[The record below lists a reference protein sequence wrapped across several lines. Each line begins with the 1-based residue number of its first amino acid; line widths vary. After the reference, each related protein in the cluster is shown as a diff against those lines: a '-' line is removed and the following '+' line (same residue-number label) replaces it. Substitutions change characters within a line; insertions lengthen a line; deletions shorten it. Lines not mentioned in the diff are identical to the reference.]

1 ILPGIEIGDKVMPL
15 LALEVLP
22 PWLAGIVLAAP
33 MAAIMSTVDS
43 LLLLV
48 SSSIVK
54 DLYLNYIEPKATHT
68 RVKRFIIGVT
78 AILGIIVFVI
88 ALYPAELIIW
98 LNLFACGGLEGVFIW
113 SFIMGIYWKKGN
125 KFGSLSSMIVGVALY
140 VLSDLFYPEPL
151 GMHCVVLPTV
161 LAF

>member
-1 ILPGIEIGDKVMPL
+1 TIVVGFIMLNMHLIGVLARPILPGIEIGDKVMPL

-54 DLYLNYIEPKATHT
+54 DLYFNYIELKARHPSLLSLS
-68 RVKRFIIGVT
+68 IGVT
-78 AILGIIVFVI
+78 AILGIIVFVM
-88 ALYPAELIIW
+88 ALNP
-98 LNLFACGGLEGVFIW
+98 
-113 SFIMGIYWKKGN
+113 
-125 KFGSLSSMIVGVALY
+125 
-140 VLSDLFYPEPL
+140 P
-151 GMHCVVLPTV
+151 
-161 LAF
+161 

>member
-1 ILPGIEIGDKVMPL
+1 RPILPGIEIGDKVMPL

-68 RVKRFIIGVT
+68 RVKRLSIGVT
-78 AILGIIVFVI
+78 AILAIIVSVM
-88 ALYPAELIIW
+88 ASTPPELIIW
-98 LNLFACGGLEGVFIW
+98 LNLFAFGRLETAFIW
-113 SFIMGIYWKKGN
+113 QIIMGHSWKKAN
-125 KFGSLSSMIVGVALY
+125 KNGA
-140 VLSDLFYPEPL
+140 
-151 GMHCVVLPTV
+151 
-161 LAF
+161 